1 MSWGKPPADRDAF
14 GNKLYGDQ
22 WSRGIGKQIDGRF
35 RTQPS
40 YGMGTEVA
48 RGTPKRG
55 YMFKAEGKLMAAEA
69 DQTLSGQF
77 SPGPVYLPA
86 QHGPYGAADINHK
99 TGPRYSLGARKWPV
113 HHEQYA
119 TGPGSYDPVSGLG
132 RTTKSDGATQRRN
145 RPAFSF
151 GSESRDSR
159 RFGLGVLD
167 SHKSNNSTRVAVS
180 NGHDKPQLLTT
191 GAAARSAAAAR
202 AREAKG

>member
-86 QHGPYGAADINHK
+86 QHGPYGAPVTHWAQP
-99 TGPRYSLGARKWPV
+99 TMYRRYRYRANNLHTLHVQQCYS
-113 HHEQYA
+113 
-119 TGPGSYDPVSGLG
+119 SCS
-132 RTTKSDGATQRRN
+132 TQ
-145 RPAFSF
+145 
-151 GSESRDSR
+151 
-159 RFGLGVLD
+159 
-167 SHKSNNSTRVAVS
+167 
-180 NGHDKPQLLTT
+180 
-191 GAAARSAAAAR
+191 
-202 AREAKG
+202 